1 MLLNIGK
8 RSNIM
13 ENKEFTQIPSTSGE
27 GMVKGQQK
35 TKNPEPKEIESGR
48 VVNTEP
54 GPPRTGV

>member
-1 MLLNIGK
+1 
-8 RSNIM
+8 M